1 MQFLGKTMKNMR
13 KDRNVKLVT
22 TERKRN
28 YLVLEPYYHNTNFL
42 RENLLTIEMRIENSN
57 E

>member
-1 MQFLGKTMKNMR
+1 MQFLGETMKNM
-13 KDRNVKLVT
+13 RNVKLVT